1 MTLIVGILCS
11 DGVVMASDSAAT
23 YSTGFIQTIGQQEVT
38 KVRKLGD
45 AVLFSS
51 TGAIGISQMLAEAVE
66 RLWKAKKFT
75 DSSPADAM
83 LKISEEVRK
92 SVGNVLQTTVQAS
105 GGFQSVTQV
114 PGILQLTAA
123 LVPII
128 GQQAAGVSALTKIMV
143 ALPLKKKPCL
153 FQFDYSGAPEEAT
166 SQLPFVALG
175 VGQPIADP
183 FLAFLKRILWKD
195 RQATVAEGRFAAAWT
210 VKHVSETIPGGVGG
224 KLQMASLMMKGS
236 DPLIEFAETG
246 EHQEAIQSA
255 EGALRDHILNQGKIL
270 DEPKGSGIVPEP
282 PKLKP

>member
-38 KVRKLGD
+38 KVRKLAD

-51 TGAIGISQMLAEAVE
+51 TGAIGISQILAEAVE
-66 RLWKAKKFT
+66 KLWRDKKFT
-75 DSSPADAM
+75 TSPADAM
-83 LKISEEVRK
+83 QKISEEVRK
-92 SVGNVLQTTVQAS
+92 GVGNVLQTASQAS
-105 GGFQSVTQV
+105 AGLQSVAQV

-128 GQQAAGVSALTKIMV
+128 GQQAAGMTALAKIMV
-143 ALPLKKKPCL
+143 ALPVKKKPSL

-195 RQATVAEGRFAAAWT
+195 RQPTVAGGRFAAAWT

-224 KLQMASLMMKGS
+224 NLQMASLLMKSGE
-236 DPLIEFAETG
+236 PLW
-246 EHQEAIQSA
+246 
-255 EGALRDHILNQGKIL
+255 LRI
-270 DEPKGSGIVPEP
+270 
-282 PKLKP
+282 